1 MDTHRFPFLKISNL
15 AFLYRITLMKK
26 IFSSALLILS
36 LIVLLQSCKNKE
48 SGAWVNDNIDN
59 DIRTQISSLNKKL
72 FKGIMSNDTDA
83 VLSLLSPQLLKRA
96 KKNIDTLV
104 VRSSISYNAKEYT
117 VLDEY
122 YTKSIYP
129 NRLDTLTSN
138 KGNVQDYVLNFHAV
152 NKEAY
157 ASLLISKDLPVN
169 CILFVLYGKY
179 GSTWKI
185 NSLQIG
191 QYSINNKTAPD
202 YYKDAMAQYN
212 SGNLVDAVNL
222 MGITAQLAAPLGS
235 YFQYKLED
243 TMKTACNK
251 VLIDADLK
259 YQLPFIVDLVS
270 TKPQLFSIGP
280 KIVEE
285 ANHGSIYPLI
295 KYKSAI
301 KLTDTV
307 TLKAENTALQ
317 KVIGTVFKGIDQNK
331 NYIFYQAYDQI
342 PDNTNPN
349 VKHYGFIQKLKHN

>member
-1 MDTHRFPFLKISNL
+1 
-15 AFLYRITLMKK
+15 MKK
-26 IFSSALLILS
+26 NLTSVLLLIS
-36 LIVLLQSCKNKE
+36 LVFLFQSCKNSD
-48 SGAWVNDNIDN
+48 SGAWVNNNIDN
-59 DIRTQISSLNKKL
+59 DIRTQIGELNKKL
-72 FKGIMSNDTDA
+72 FKGIMSNDTSA
-83 VLSLLSPQLLKRA
+83 VLSLLSPQLLKSA
-96 KKNIDTLV
+96 KKEIDTLV
-104 VRSSISYNAKEYT
+104 GRSSMSYNAKEYT

-122 YTKSIYP
+122 YTKSIYK
-129 NRLDTLTSN
+129 NRLDTLSSTR
-138 KGNVQDYVLNFHAV
+138 GNIYDYVLNFHAT

-157 ASLLISKDLPVN
+157 ASLLISKDIPVN
-169 CILFVLYGKY
+169 CILLVLYGKY
-179 GSTWKI
+179 GNTWKI

-222 MGITAQLAAPLGS
+222 MGITAQLAYPIGS

-243 TMKTACNK
+243 SMKTACNK

-259 YQLPFIVDLVS
+259 YQLPFFVDQIS
-270 TKPQLFSIGP
+270 TRPQLFSIGP

-295 KYKSAI
+295 KYKSTI

-307 TLKAENTALQ
+307 ALKAENTALQ
-317 KVIGTVFKGIDQNK
+317 KVIGSVFKGIDQNK

-342 PDNTNPN
+342 PDNKTPN
-349 VKHYGFIQKLKHN
+349 IKYYGFVQKIKQN